1 MEEKMVGWDNTDNPF
16 RRFCPELEKELYL
29 THDYEFAGFLRERVD
44 QVRDSARPCL
54 VYIKGRRDWGL
65 SDFIQYEVPHVA
77 NKLADAFCL
86 AQECRYSP
94 SSDIVLDQIFSWEV
108 PNRILNRGIAPVPY
122 EKMSDAQA
130 LEALDPKN
138 CPRTDMYWLTP
149 DQQRD
154 MAWARYRATAGVS
167 FRDLPIGLPESY
179 KHVSSKRVKH
189 LSQSRTLT
197 RNLLDFDE
205 DAEFRMNL
213 DYYAQLS
220 DIATRLGMVLCV
232 SGEFHWMT
240 RNVSKQRDLM
250 ADYMS
255 KFSELGR
262 VIVITGT
269 CGNAPLYRERAQL
282 PYDVAV
288 YRLKQP
294 SKDAVVEVLKKRQD
308 LAKKEFYSREA
319 LEEIASSAKGV
330 PKKALNLAQR
340 ILEDARKESKDT
352 PIDRTY
358 VRAYLRG
365 GRK

>member
-1 MEEKMVGWDNTDNPF
+1 MVGWDNTDNPF
-16 RRFCPELEKELYL
+16 RRFYPELEKELYL

-54 VYIKGRRDWGL
+54 VYVKGRRDWGL
-65 SDFIQYEVPHVA
+65 SDFIEYEVPYVA
-77 NKLADAFCL
+77 NKLTDAFCL
-86 AQECRYSP
+86 GQDYCCNP
-94 SSDIVLDQIFSWEV
+94 SSDSVLDQIFSWEV

-122 EKMSDAQA
+122 EKMNDAQA

-138 CPRTDMYWLTP
+138 SPRTDMYWLTP
-149 DQQRD
+149 DKQRD
-154 MAWARYRATAGVS
+154 MAWARYRAKAGVS
-167 FRDLPIGLPESY
+167 FRDLQVGLPESY
-179 KHVSSKRVKH
+179 KHVSSRRIKH
-189 LSQSRTLT
+189 LSQSRPHT
-197 RNLLDFDE
+197 RNLLDFD
-205 DAEFRMNL
+205 DDSEFRVNL

-220 DIATRLGMVLCV
+220 DIASRLGMVLCV
-232 SGEFHWMT
+232 SGEFYWML

-250 ADYMS
+250 ADYMT

-269 CGNAPLYRERAQL
+269 SRDAPLYKERAHL

-294 SKDAVVEVLKKRQD
+294 STEAVAEVLKKRQD
-308 LAKKEFYSREA
+308 LAKKEFYSQEA

-330 PKKALNLAQR
+330 PKKALNLAQK
-340 ILEDARKESKDT
+340 ILENARRESKDT

-358 VRAYLRG
+358 VRAKLREG
-365 GRK
+365 KK